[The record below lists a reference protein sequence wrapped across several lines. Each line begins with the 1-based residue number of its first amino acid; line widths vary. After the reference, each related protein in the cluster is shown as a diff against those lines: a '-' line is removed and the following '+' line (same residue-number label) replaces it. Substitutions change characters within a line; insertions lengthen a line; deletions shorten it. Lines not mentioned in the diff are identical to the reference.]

1 MRPKSARV
9 HDHAAFVV
17 RRPAAI
23 EPPVLLDRVERIR
36 VPEIST
42 AGRLDVVVRV
52 EEDGGC
58 AGRSRDVTD
67 DRGNAFDLDDLRFA
81 PGIATALRGR
91 SGRTAELSG
100 MVTLAACL
108 RDA

>member
-1 MRPKSARV
+1 MRPKCTRV
-9 HDHAAFVV
+9 HDHAALVV
-17 RRPAAI
+17 RRPAAV

-52 EEDGGC
+52 EEDGRRPV
-58 AGRSRDVTD
+58 RSRDVTD

-81 PGIATALRGR
+81 PGIAKDLRGR
-91 SGRTAELSG
+91 LGRTAQL
-100 MVTLAACL
+100 
-108 RDA
+108 

>member
-1 MRPKSARV
+1 MCPKSARV
-9 HDHAAFVV
+9 HDHAALVV
-17 RRPAAI
+17 RRPAAV

-42 AGRLDVVVRV
+42 PGRLDVVVRV

-67 DRGNAFDLDDLRFA
+67 DRGNAFDLDDLRLA
-81 PGIATALRGR
+81 PGVAKDLRR
-91 SGRTAELSG
+91 RLGRTSDL
-100 MVTLAACL
+100 
-108 RDA
+108 